1 MEDPQSPE
9 FRVTRI
15 KVPSRSHVIGRRV
28 NCGGRGWMGVGLFPW
43 RPKKLD
49 HSDGDS
55 IIKSKFDIIIIR
67 SEGVSLSSVG
77 NHNQQINFAIFNL
90 KLTQE
95 SRNIIKVHWRTRT
108 SLLLASKV

>member
-1 MEDPQSPE
+1 MD
-9 FRVTRI
+9 V
-15 KVPSRSHVIGRRV
+15 
-28 NCGGRGWMGVGLFPW
+28 GRGGAAFSLEA
-43 RPKKLD
+43 KELD

-67 SEGVSLSSVG
+67 SVCVSLSSVG
-77 NHNQQINFAIFNL
+77 DHNQKINLVIFNL

-108 SLLLASKV
+108 SSLLASKV